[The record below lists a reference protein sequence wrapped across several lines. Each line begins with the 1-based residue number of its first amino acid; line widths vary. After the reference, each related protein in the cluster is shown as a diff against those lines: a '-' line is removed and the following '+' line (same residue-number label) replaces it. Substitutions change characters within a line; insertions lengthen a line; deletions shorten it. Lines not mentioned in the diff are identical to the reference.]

1 MKTVWAVADS
11 IVSPLGSTTEEN
23 FHHVTLG
30 YSGIK
35 PISSGVAGQEMVLAA
50 VVEGFN
56 NDADLTHFENIC
68 VQALNEL
75 FRQTPID
82 AAKTLLILST
92 TKGNIDLLEKGQS
105 DHPRIHL
112 PATGQFLQKR
122 FGFAKHLVI
131 SNACISGSL
140 AIIAARRF
148 IDGGLY
154 EHVVVAGADVLSNFV
169 ISGFQSLLA
178 LSNEPCRPFDENRK
192 GINLGEGAG
201 AILLTSRPEDFA
213 SSVPVRVCGTSS
225 SNDANHISGPSR
237 TGDELAAAVNNALH
251 DAQINKEDVDF
262 ISAHGTATLYN
273 DEMEAKAFDLCGLNE
288 TPLHSL
294 KGYYGH
300 TLGAAGVIE
309 TIIGIQSLRTGVL
322 IPCLGYDISGV
333 SRELN
338 VIKRKQHIEL
348 NTFLKTSS
356 GFGGCNAAILLQK

>member
-23 FHHVTLG
+23 FRNVGLG
-30 YSGIK
+30 HSGIK
-35 PISSGVAGQEMVLAA
+35 PISSGVGGQEMFLAG
-50 VVEGFN
+50 VVEESDSDG
-56 NDADLTHFENIC
+56 DLTHFENIC
-68 VQALNEL
+68 VHALNEL
-75 FRQTPID
+75 FSQTKID
-82 AAKTLLILST
+82 GAKTLLILST
-92 TKGNIDLLEKGQS
+92 TKGNVDLLEKGQS

-112 PATGQFLQKR
+112 PATGQYLQKR

-140 AIIAARRF
+140 AIVAARRF
-148 IDGGLY
+148 INAGQFEY
-154 EHVVVAGADVLSNFV
+154 VVVVGADVLSKFI

-178 LSNEPCRPFDENRK
+178 LSNEPCRPFDANRK

-201 AILLTSRPEDFA
+201 AVLLTSRPEDFP
-213 SSVPVRVCGTSS
+213 SSIPVRVCGASS

-237 TGDELAAAVNNALH
+237 TGGELAAAVNNALL
-251 DAQINKEDVDF
+251 DAQIDKKDVDF

-338 VIKRKQHIEL
+338 VIKRTQQTEL
-348 NTFLKTSS
+348 KTFLKTSS
-356 GFGGCNAAILLQK
+356 GFGGCNAAIVLQK